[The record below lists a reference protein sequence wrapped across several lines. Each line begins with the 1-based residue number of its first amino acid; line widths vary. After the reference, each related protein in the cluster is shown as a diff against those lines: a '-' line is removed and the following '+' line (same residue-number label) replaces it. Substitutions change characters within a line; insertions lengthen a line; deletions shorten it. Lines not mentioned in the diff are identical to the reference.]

1 MDRAGNGMTAILFCD
16 GQPTREQAALLA
28 QLGRID
34 KRFVPLVVTS
44 AASDSETKAIADQ
57 DGEIARLFAAAPGT
71 LYLLRP
77 DLHIAGRWKAIVA
90 GEILKTAGL
99 CLGSETP

>member
-1 MDRAGNGMTAILFCD
+1 MRILVRDPLRNPHKHIF
-16 GQPTREQAALLA
+16 QINLLFLEHLQA
-28 QLGRID
+28 
-34 KRFVPLVVTS
+34 KT
-44 AASDSETKAIADQ
+44 IADQ
-57 DGEIARLFAAAPGT
+57 DGEIARLFAASPGT

-77 DLHIAGRWKAIVA
+77 DLHIAGRWKAIVP

>member
-1 MDRAGNGMTAILFCD
+1 MLI
-16 GQPTREQAALLA
+16 
-28 QLGRID
+28 
-34 KRFVPLVVTS
+34 TS
-44 AASDSETKAIADQ
+44 RGPASDAKTIADS

-77 DLHIAGRWKAIVA
+77 DLHIAGRWKAVVP

>member
-1 MDRAGNGMTAILFCD
+1 MTAILFCE
-16 GQPTREQAALLA
+16 GQPTAEQAALLGR
-28 QLGRID
+28 LGRID
-34 KRFVPLVVTS
+34 KRFAPVLVTS
-44 AASDSETKAIADQ
+44 SGSASAAKAIVDG
-57 DGEIARLFAAAPGT
+57 DGEISRLFAAVPGT

-77 DLHIAGRWKAIVA
+77 DLHIAGRWKAVVP

>member
-1 MDRAGNGMTAILFCD
+1 MTAILFCD
-16 GQPTREQAALLA
+16 GQPTAEQAALIE

-34 KRFVPLVVTS
+34 KRFVPVLITS
-44 AASDSETKAIADQ
+44 RGSATDTKTIADS
-57 DGEIARLFAAAPGT
+57 DDEIVRLFAAAPGT

-77 DLHIAGRWKAIVA
+77 DLHVAGRWKAAVPD
-90 GEILKTAGL
+90 EILKTASL

>member
-1 MDRAGNGMTAILFCD
+1 ML
-16 GQPTREQAALLA
+16 
-28 QLGRID
+28 
-34 KRFVPLVVTS
+34 VTS
-44 AASDSETKAIADQ
+44 RGSASEAKAIADG

-77 DLHIAGRWKAIVA
+77 DLHIAGRWKAVVP

>member
-1 MDRAGNGMTAILFCD
+1 MTAILFCE
-16 GQPTREQAALLA
+16 GQPTPEEAALLA

-34 KRFVPLVVTS
+34 KRFVLVLVTSSS
-44 AASDSETKAIADQ
+44 AASEAKAIADG

-77 DLHIAGRWKAIVA
+77 DLHIAGRWKAIVP